1 MGLSLFLLLV
11 GIIAN
16 CNGDPKMKSVEEKSV
31 PPAAFWPYILHP
43 KTPQHKSEERED
55 YYDAVRAEE
64 EEENEK
70 ATLASSTAA
79 NKGKEKQQ
87 DEEEEEEA
95 RQLQQ
100 MMALLLANIDP
111 VPMFTA
117 SSEKPKTIAQTMAP
131 TKHKVPTKAATAL
144 TMFKVDAETY
154 DDERTEAGKD
164 DEETDDDDD
173 DEEHETRKMV
183 DTELKKHKLVVLPD
197 GSDSADVREADAEAD
212 GVEQMPSKGTVD
224 GQTHFLV
231 DGETGGEGPKM
242 MAPKVVQ
249 PVDGEAIA
257 KRKGAT
263 QFPKP
268 PEAQIV
274 RMEQ

>member
-1 MGLSLFLLLV
+1 MGLPLFLLLV
-11 GIIAN
+11 GTIIAN
-16 CNGDPKMKSVEEKSV
+16 CNGDPKMKSVEEKTV

-64 EEENEK
+64 EEAEK
-70 ATLASSTAA
+70 ATLTSSTAA

-87 DEEEEEEA
+87 GKQEEEEA

-100 MMALLLANIDP
+100 MMALLLANMDP

-117 SSEKPKTIAQTMAP
+117 SSEKPKTIAQTIAP

-173 DEEHETRKMV
+173 DHKMV
-183 DTELKKHKLVVLPD
+183 DTDLKKHKLVVLPD

-268 PEAQIV
+268 PEAEIV